1 MCAGIDN
8 CWNNIIY
15 KGSNLSNIIYDNL
28 IIPLP
33 VTILN
38 IANSYTVILINS
50 ENWFIKYL
58 YTYGTNLSLQI
69 VTILEYH
76 TMKEITSLPR
86 S

>member
-58 YTYGTNLSLQI
+58 YTYGTNLFLQI